1 MKLPTVSS
9 RCKEHR
15 QARGGRKP
23 KSMKYLTSICADEK
37 GSALVLAL
45 LILVLL
51 TLMGISATT
60 TSTVG
65 VQMAGSEKFYEMA
78 FYSAESGWQ
87 RALNWL
93 DDQYPGVTQNL
104 VWDGTTFIAVAGS
117 LDQEATVGIPLA
129 NDNNTQYFVKVEFAG
144 TAPVAGYGTSFRRF
158 NYRVNSVGVGPGNA
172 RSEVRVTAGKVFD
185 MGGY

>member
-1 MKLPTVSS
+1 LSDGGNLGGFEKLGEEIKLMNNIVSNFNN
-9 RCKEHR
+9 
-15 QARGGRKP
+15 
-23 KSMKYLTSICADEK
+23 EK
-37 GSALVLAL
+37 GSALILAL

-93 DDQYPGVTQNL
+93 DGQYPGVTQNL
-104 VWDGTTFIAVAGS
+104 EWNMEEKTFTQIVG
-117 LDQEATVGIPLA
+117 DYEEAQPGGILLA
-129 NDNNTQYFVKVEFAG
+129 QDSDTRYLLKIQFTG
-144 TAPVAGYGTSFRRF
+144 TAPVPGYGTSFRRF

-172 RSEVRVTAGKVFD
+172 RSEVEVIAGKVFD

>member
-1 MKLPTVSS
+1 MNKFIANL
-9 RCKEHR
+9 KN
-15 QARGGRKP
+15 
-23 KSMKYLTSICADEK
+23 EK
-37 GSALVLAL
+37 GSALILAL

-60 TSTVG
+60 TSTVE

-93 DDQYPGVTQNL
+93 DDQFPGVTENL
-104 VWDGTTFIAVAGS
+104 VWDGTTFIVATGS
-117 LDQEATVGIPLA
+117 LEEAATVGIPLA
-129 NDNNTQYFVKVEFAG
+129 DDNNTQYFVKVEFVG

-172 RSEVRVTAGKVFD
+172 RSEVSVTAGKVFD
-185 MGGY
+185 MEGY